1 MERKVSGSGFI
12 LLEGVWVQEA
22 QKVYIVNIYSP
33 CDIYQKRALWDI
45 VCQMKNSNPRG
56 LWCILEDFNNI
67 RTPLERM
74 DACQRGV
81 DDRNIKEF
89 NDWIVDLEVEEMSC
103 VGRKFTWYRPNGSA
117 KSKLDRIFVSAD

>member
-1 MERKVSGSGFI
+1 MG
-12 LLEGVWVQEA
+12 
-22 QKVYIVNIYSP
+22 
-33 CDIYQKRALWDI
+33 
-45 VCQMKNSNPRG
+45 
-56 LWCILEDFNNI
+56 DFNNI